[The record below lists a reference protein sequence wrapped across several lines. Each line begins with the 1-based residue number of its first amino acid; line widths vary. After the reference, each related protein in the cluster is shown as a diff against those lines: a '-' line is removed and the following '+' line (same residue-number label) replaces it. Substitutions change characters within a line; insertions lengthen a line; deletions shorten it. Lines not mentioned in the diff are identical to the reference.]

1 MNVYVY
7 LYLYLYLYLSISLS
21 LSLSLYIQINIYTY
35 IYIYTHIRTSTAS
48 PGTWPGTASTDLGR
62 GDDTVGCP
70 HRDGKH
76 NATIYLSEKGMTRLE
91 ALIELK
97 FLDLILS
104 GLSSC

>member
-1 MNVYVY
+1 MYTY
-7 LYLYLYLYLSISLS
+7 IYIYIYISIY
-21 LSLSLYIQINIYTY
+21 LSLSLYLSLYIKKNKY